1 MEQQPPCPDALAR
14 LRALAAGEPPV
25 AALAGYAPGES
36 RARVRFAVA
45 QALAQGRMTFHYQ
58 PVVRADA
65 PGFPAFFEMLAR
77 IALPGGRTL
86 PAAAFLPHVEG
97 GPLGRAIDLLALE
110 AALNALAADPAL
122 RLSVNMSPLSMGEP
136 AWLAAIEAAARRDP
150 RVTARLIVEVT
161 ETAALA
167 HADQTRDFMA
177 HVRGFGCAFAL
188 DDFGAGATGFR
199 HFRDFRFDIVKID
212 GAYVQGVARSADARV
227 LVDCLVRLAQHF
239 EMTTVAERVECEA
252 DAAHLRAVGV
262 DCLQGYRYGRPAALP
277 AMPPA
282 EERRRA
288 G

>member
-1 MEQQPPCPDALAR
+1 MEQQPPSRDPLAR
-14 LRALAAGEPPV
+14 LRALAAGEAP
-25 AALAGYAPGES
+25 AGLSPLES

-45 QALAQGRMTFHYQ
+45 QALAQGRVIFHYQ

-110 AALNALAADPAL
+110 AALAALAADPTL
-122 RLSVNMSPLSMGEP
+122 RLSVNMSPLSMGD
-136 AWLAAIEAAARRDP
+136 ADWLAAIAAAAARDP

-161 ETAALA
+161 ETAALV
-167 HADQTRDFMA
+167 DPGLTRDFMD

-199 HFRDFRFDIVKID
+199 HFRDFRFDMVKID
-212 GAYVQGVARSADARV
+212 GAYVQGVARSADSRA
-227 LVDCLVRLAQHF
+227 LVDCLVRLARHF
-239 EMTTVAERVECEA
+239 DMTVVAERVECDA
-252 DAAHLRAVGV
+252 DADCLRAAGV